1 MSLLCL
7 AFVQTIRNSCS
18 FCQIFVQTLYSYAVT
33 ELGHLRIG
41 ELSRR
46 TGTSVD
52 LLRAWEKR
60 YGLLEPDR
68 SEGGF
73 RLYSDADVGR
83 VRTMQGH
90 LAAGLAAK
98 EAARRALEEPGSET
112 NGVQLVAQSRRELA
126 DALAAFSEGR
136 ANAVLDRL
144 LAALSVDAVLRDV
157 VLPYLHDL
165 GEAWERGDASIAQ
178 EHFASNV
185 LRGRLLGLGRG
196 WGEGSGPHA
205 LLACPPREQHDLG
218 LIAFGLALR
227 NRGWRI
233 TYLGQDTP
241 ISTLVQ
247 EARELGP
254 DRVVVAASD
263 AERLDDA
270 LAELARLARAAP
282 LSIGGAGASPELAEK
297 AGASLLGSDPV
308 SAAELLTRER
318 RASARA

>member
-1 MSLLCL
+1 MRV
-7 AFVQTIRNSCS
+7 AGT
-18 FCQIFVQTLYSYAVT
+18 
-33 ELGHLRIG
+33 GHLRIG

-46 TGTSVD
+46 TGASVD

-73 RLYSDADVGR
+73 RLYTDEDVAR
-83 VRTMQGH
+83 VRAMQSH
-90 LAAGLAAK
+90 LADGLAAA
-98 EAARRALEEPGSET
+98 EAARRALENGGAET
-112 NGVQLVAQSRRELA
+112 AGGELVTQSKRELA
-126 DALAAFSEGR
+126 EALASFAEGR

-144 LAALSVDAVLRDV
+144 LGALSLDAVLRDV
-157 VLPYLHDL
+157 VVPYLHDL
-165 GEAWERGDASIAQ
+165 GEAWARGEVTIAQ

-185 LRGRLLGLGRG
+185 VRGRLLGLARG

-241 ISTLVQ
+241 VFTLEQ
-247 EARELGP
+247 EARELDP
-254 DRVVVAASD
+254 DRVVVAAS
-263 AERLDDA
+263 APERLDDVLLD
-270 LAELARLARAAP
+270 LAKLAAAAP
-282 LSIGGAGASPELAEK
+282 LVIAGAGASRELAGR
-297 AGASLLGSDPV
+297 AGAALLDGDPV
-308 SAAELLTRER
+308 SGAERLTRDL
-318 RASARA
+318 RAGARSRP

>member
-1 MSLLCL
+1 M
-7 AFVQTIRNSCS
+7 A
-18 FCQIFVQTLYSYAVT
+18 

-68 SEGGF
+68 SDGGF
-73 RLYSDADVGR
+73 RLYSDEDVGR

-112 NGVQLVAQSRRELA
+112 DGVQLVAQSRRELA
-126 DALAAFSEGR
+126 DALAGFSEGR

-165 GEAWERGDASIAQ
+165 GEAWERGEASIAQ
-178 EHFASNV
+178 EHFREQRPPGPAA
-185 LRGRLLGLGRG
+185 RARARLGRG
-196 WGEGSGPHA
+196 VGP
-205 LLACPPREQHDLG
+205 
-218 LIAFGLALR
+218 
-227 NRGWRI
+227 
-233 TYLGQDTP
+233 
-241 ISTLVQ
+241 
-247 EARELGP
+247 
-254 DRVVVAASD
+254 
-263 AERLDDA
+263 
-270 LAELARLARAAP
+270 ARAARLP
-282 LSIGGAGASPELAEK
+282 AARAARPRADRLRPGSAQPRLADHVSRPGHPALDARGGSAGAEPGPCRRRRLGCRAARRRPRPTSRGWLGPRRSRSAARAPRRELAEK
-297 AGASLLGSDPV
+297 AGASLLGGDPV

-318 RASARA
+318 RAGARARP

>member
-1 MSLLCL
+1 M
-7 AFVQTIRNSCS
+7 TD
-18 FCQIFVQTLYSYAVT
+18 
-33 ELGHLRIG
+33 GHLRIG

-73 RLYSDADVGR
+73 RLYSDGDVGR

-112 NGVQLVAQSRRELA
+112 DGVQLVAKSRRELA
-126 DALAAFSEGR
+126 DALAGFSEGR
-136 ANAVLDRL
+136 ANVVLDRL

-196 WGEGSGPHA
+196 WGEGSGLHA
-205 LLACPPREQHDLG
+205 LLACPPHEHHDLG

-241 ISTLVQ
+241 VATLEQ
-247 EARELGP
+247 EARELSP

-263 AERLDDA
+263 AERLDDV
-270 LAELARLARAAP
+270 LGDLARLARAAP
-282 LSIGGAGASPELAEK
+282 LSIGGAGASRALAEQV
-297 AGASLLGSDPV
+297 GASLLGGDPV

-318 RASARA
+318 RAAAPARP

>member
-1 MSLLCL
+1 
-7 AFVQTIRNSCS
+7 
-18 FCQIFVQTLYSYAVT
+18 
-33 ELGHLRIG
+33 
-41 ELSRR
+41 
-46 TGTSVD
+46 
-52 LLRAWEKR
+52 
-60 YGLLEPDR
+60 
-68 SEGGF
+68 
-73 RLYSDADVGR
+73 
-83 VRTMQGH
+83 MQGH

-112 NGVQLVAQSRRELA
+112 DGVKLVAKSRRELA
-126 DALAAFSEGR
+126 DALAGFSEGR
-136 ANAVLDRL
+136 ANVVLDRL

-205 LLACPPREQHDLG
+205 LLACPPHEHHDLG

-241 ISTLVQ
+241 VATLEQ
-247 EARELGP
+247 EARELSP

-263 AERLDDA
+263 AERLDDV
-270 LAELARLARAAP
+270 LGDLARLARAAP
-282 LSIGGAGASPELAEK
+282 LSIGGAGASRALAEQ
-297 AGASLLGSDPV
+297 AGRACSAATRQRSGASDSRAPSSRS
-308 SAAELLTRER
+308 SAALTTSHSP
-318 RASARA
+318 ASGSICSKWPAPSSVTSSPSPAAAAT